1 MVAHREQPVWAAA
14 EGRQPCDR
22 ATGARDGSAM
32 TSAERR
38 WLVFGGFAL
47 SVVLF
52 FVVYK
57 PWNLA
62 SDFMIGAPV
71 GRDFV
76 NFWTGGHL
84 ALAGRLDLLVD
95 FAGYNDFIA
104 TTFDHH
110 NALDE
115 RIFSYPPHILLFLV
129 PFAALPIIPAALL
142 WTALNVWLIDRSV
155 CLLAPGEPALRLAAC
170 LSPAVVTMVAF
181 GHFGGALAFLAVYVL
196 TRAGARPPMSGIC
209 LALMSVKPQFALGLG
224 IFLLLTGRW
233 RAVLWAL
240 PATACLVGLSLAAF
254 GFKPW
259 INFVEW
265 TMPFHAKVLSV
276 YAHEALWTVVSLYSA
291 VRLMGFSAAA
301 GYGVQCVYAMVA
313 LIGSA
318 ALAIRCGMTP
328 RVVALGL
335 FAVVAA
341 LPYFANYD
349 LAIIAPAL
357 AVALF
362 ADRPGEG
369 RPFLTIVPATLLWMA
384 PVFSSAFDAISFPV
398 VSVGVAGVLLL
409 ALYGQAIAGR
419 RAGPAEDA
427 FGVAPR
433 VSPAE

>member
-1 MVAHREQPVWAAA
+1 
-14 EGRQPCDR
+14 
-22 ATGARDGSAM
+22 
-32 TSAERR
+32 
-38 WLVFGGFAL
+38 
-47 SVVLF
+47 
-52 FVVYK
+52 
-57 PWNLA
+57 
-62 SDFMIGAPV
+62 
-71 GRDFV
+71 
-76 NFWTGGHL
+76 
-84 ALAGRLDLLVD
+84 
-95 FAGYNDFIA
+95 
-104 TTFDHH
+104 
-110 NALDE
+110 
-115 RIFSYPPHILLFLV
+115 
-129 PFAALPIIPAALL
+129 
-142 WTALNVWLIDRSV
+142 
-155 CLLAPGEPALRLAAC
+155 
-170 LSPAVVTMVAF
+170 
-181 GHFGGALAFLAVYVL
+181 
-196 TRAGARPPMSGIC
+196 
-209 LALMSVKPQFALGLG
+209 
-224 IFLLLTGRW
+224 
-233 RAVLWAL
+233 VLWAV

-254 GFKPW
+254 GLKPW
-259 INFVEW
+259 INFVQW
-265 TMPFHAKVLSV
+265 TMPFHAEVLSV

-419 RAGPAEDA
+419 RAGPGEDA